1 MLRIL
6 RYIAASLMVLV
17 SLANAESIDVAVNG
31 TLMRGFAL
39 EKHMLK
45 NHATFVRE
53 AKTASIYRMWSIGD
67 KYPAMERVL
76 NGGTWIKLEI
86 WSIPQA
92 NLVNLLEEEAK
103 GLVLGKVA
111 LADGTQV
118 LGILGE
124 NYIVQNQKD
133 ISKWHGWR
141 AYTES
146 MGMSS
151 NKTGQ

>member
-76 NGGTWIKLEI
+76 NGGTWITLEI

-92 NLVNLLEEEAK
+92 NLINLLEEEAK
-103 GLVLGKVA
+103 GLVLGKVV

-141 AYTES
+141 TYAES
-146 MGMSS
+146 MISS
-151 NKTGQ
+151 ETDQ

>member
-76 NGGTWIKLEI
+76 NGGTWITLEI

-141 AYTES
+141 AYAES
-146 MGMSS
+146 MSS